1 MPDPASGRP
10 TGILVASHLLRDSN
24 RISVADE
31 AWLRE
36 RLAYFNKHLRVPSCL
51 KDPANRRA
59 LSWFC
64 EGSKMIRRVW
74 DVKALMEEYDT
85 FIDVVSTRDPGI
97 ILYEDE
103 HQVVAFPRRAR
114 SRQAGASG
122 TNSPPDQR

>member
-1 MPDPASGRP
+1 
-10 TGILVASHLLRDSN
+10 
-24 RISVADE
+24 
-31 AWLRE
+31 
-36 RLAYFNKHLRVPSCL
+36 
-51 KDPANRRA
+51 
-59 LSWFC
+59 
-64 EGSKMIRRVW
+64 MIRRVW